1 MNKFSTTKNSL
12 TENNRQPTNYNEMS
26 VIDAFARANLM
37 QFESIL
43 RKALPD
49 TKFPSN
55 LVDLLWEAMKD
66 NDSGRTVMSNGTFV
80 KPTWAMLHGGVK
92 KIAFPFMPD
101 KIDYE
106 ISNGHC
112 SMIVENHG
120 MFTPCCKKCK
130 DGKTHCE
137 VHIAKPTPFG
147 EYQERLEQWAN
158 GENVGKLSYE
168 IETDDGKKKVINEVT
183 FGEYLHEKGHTVDE
197 IRQMVKDAH
206 ITLKFSPHDLEI
218 RPKIKKSKGR
228 PSTKKVKGSDDEEE
242 TAAEEEKPKKPTEEE
257 KAIKKAE
264 EERLKAE
271 KKAQREAEKVIR
283 EEKKAAEEI
292 EKAKK
297 RAEKLEKQLAE
308 AKEKAEKPKKKVPPP
323 PKVNKP
329 IGTSLDGPKPE
340 DAELSKEL
348 YEGELNTLE
357 EFEADGVTYYNDA
370 KRNVYNADRIKV
382 GIIDEEGD
390 LILD

>member
-1 MNKFSTTKNSL
+1 
-12 TENNRQPTNYNEMS
+12 MS

-55 LVDLLWEAMKD
+55 LVDLLWDAMKD

-101 KIDYE
+101 RIDYE
-106 ISNGHC
+106 ISKGHC

-130 DGKTHCE
+130 DGKTHCD
-137 VHIAKPTPFG
+137 VHLAKPTPFG
-147 EYQERLEQWAN
+147 EYEDRLEQWAD

-168 IETDDGKKKVINEVT
+168 IETDGKTKVINEVT
-183 FGEYLHEKGHTVDE
+183 FGEYLHEKGLTVDE
-197 IRQMVKDAH
+197 VRQMVKDAH

-228 PSTKKVKGSDDEEE
+228 PSAKKVKDSDDGEEI
-242 TAAEEEKPKKPTEEE
+242 TEEVEAEKPKKLSEEE

-283 EEKKAAEEI
+283 DEKKAAEEI

-297 RAEKLEKQLAE
+297 RAEKLEKQLAD
-308 AKEKAEKPKKKVPPP
+308 AKEKADKPKKKLPPP
-323 PKVNKP
+323 PRKQ
-329 IGTSLDGPKPE
+329 IGTSLDCLDPV
-340 DAELSKEL
+340 DAELTKEL
-348 YEGELNTLE
+348 YEGDLSTLD
-357 EFEADGVTYYNDA
+357 EFEADGITYYSDED
-370 KRNVYNADRIKV
+370 RNVYNADRKKV
-382 GIIDEEGD
+382 GVIDEDGD
-390 LILD
+390 LVLN

>member
-1 MNKFSTTKNSL
+1 
-12 TENNRQPTNYNEMS
+12 MS

-49 TKFPSN
+49 TKFPPN
-55 LVDLLWEAMKD
+55 LVELLWEAMKD

-101 KIDYE
+101 RIDYE

-147 EYQERLEQWAN
+147 EYQDRLEQWAD

-168 IETDDGKKKVINEVT
+168 IETDDGKTKVINEVT
-183 FGEYLHEKGHTVDE
+183 FGEYLHEKGLTVDE
-197 IRQMVKDAH
+197 VRQMVKDAH

-228 PSTKKVKGSDDEEE
+228 PPAKKVKDSEDGEE
-242 TAAEEEKPKKPTEEE
+242 AAEEEKPKKPTEEE
-257 KAIKKAE
+257 KAAKKAE
-264 EERLKAE
+264 EERMKAE

-283 EEKKAAEEI
+283 EEKKIAEEA

-308 AKEKAEKPKKKVPPP
+308 AKAKAENPKKKVPPP
-323 PKVNKP
+323 PRKP
-329 IGTSLDGPKPE
+329 IGTSLDGPTKE

-348 YEGELNTLE
+348 YEGDLATLE
-357 EFEADGVTYYNDA
+357 EFEADGITYYNDTN
-370 KRNVYNADRIKV
+370 RNVYNADRQKV
-382 GIIDEEGD
+382 GILDDEGD
-390 LILD
+390 LILN